1 MRRSL
6 SFISLIVGLGITL
19 GALWRATPA
28 QALGITGASTT
39 PSSTST
45 YVVVNT
51 DVGGLVYWCIVGYNT
66 QKYYGGATSSADCD
80 VPANDLDHGW
90 VEGSAVIG
98 LAAKFTVPHLSPSQ
112 FYTIN
117 LSQTTGLIPPVTFF
131 TGGSVNVVTLP
142 KLALTR
148 GPTVTP
154 PSPHVIGSTVPFAW
168 DTNRVADSRVTYVG
182 GSLGWRDRVSLG
194 AGALFTDVTMVGNS
208 VGLAV
213 GFNGLVYRYYADSNT
228 WLSVGSA
235 TDDISGSDDLV
246 SVAAGDAETF
256 WVGSRGKIFFSDD
269 GGRFFEQVFSLPVP
283 FIDSIAAFGSDR
295 VFATASDG
303 TYWRSLDQGTTW
315 TSHPLPAAN
324 RITRLVALDANT
336 LWAVGWNGTIYR
348 TADAGSNW
356 DDQSP
361 GTASAFQDLSV
372 IDSSNA
378 VAVTVSGQVWR
389 TMNGGTSWVLAQTVP
404 DALFAVTMTST
415 TEGWAFAFDGKQYR
429 TTDGWASQ
437 TSAVVGTSDTVAAAF
452 VSSRHLI
459 TVGQNGFI
467 SDYGPNYAA
476 GATAFNPA
484 LDTSHAASIANLP
497 CQTSFFYRVGSD
509 DGVSPNG
516 SIVVSTDGVFTTGL
530 CPDTD
535 PPSVSF
541 RARNLWTP
549 PTPGTYT
556 TNPTLTLRGDASDV
570 AGGSGLATVSLTH
583 SRGSPLVVTTVATD
597 PALTV
602 GSFAYAW
609 QKTVTLE
616 RGVNTF
622 SAHAVDVAGNPN
634 LAPDPSV
641 SVTFDGDDPI
651 VTIDPPNN
659 VNRTVSAASL
669 TVSGT
674 AADPMPGSGLASV
687 TVRLNGSDVYTQ
699 NYAGGPAAG
708 IWTTA
713 PPLTLLPNFAN
724 VIEVFAT
731 DVAGRR
737 TTPARSVTITYDS
750 GGPTIANLTP
760 VDNACTNAVPIPFTG
775 QVTDPSGIGSITVT
789 VNGVPVATS
798 VVPGGFTANLAVP
811 PLIKG
816 SNAIV
821 VQATDTLGNPST
833 QNHTLRYD
841 PDPPT
846 AGIVQPATGSTVIV
860 ANQAVR
866 GTVSDPN
873 TPPASFSCGMRSLEL
888 SFNRAAYAPV
898 NMAADPWTTVPLVAG
913 DNTLRL
919 RATDMANNQF
929 ESIETHVTLDADP
942 PTNVEFT
949 EVQGIPVPPL
959 PPGPINVGVD
969 TVTVRGTAQDDATLQ
984 TITVERQGGPV
995 IPVTA
1000 PPLPVS
1006 GSPATANW
1014 TGTIPNL
1021 QSGNNILVVTVTDNA
1036 SHTTTDQIDVVY
1048 TPPDT
1053 TPPAV
1058 APIGATSGT
1067 NCAIPPGV
1075 IFFDV
1080 SWTATDAESGVAQN
1094 TLRYRVQGSG
1104 NPWTTITQAAV
1115 PGPTQT
1121 VHVEPVT
1128 PNTNYEFE
1136 ATSTDAAGRESA
1148 VLTFAARSAD
1158 TCDTAG
1164 PTVVIEQPGNG
1175 DRVND
1180 LVTITV
1186 QVTDTRGVKDVAFFI
1201 DGNQQGPPINC
1212 IDPLSPTDCRR
1223 TITWDTNPIIG
1234 PEDHMIRAV
1243 GRDTSDNAGQDE
1255 VTVSVDNSRP
1265 IISNV
1270 ENGDPFDAGR
1280 GDWHVVITWDTNVPA
1295 TSVVHYSRERGDGSY
1310 LPYESDRS
1318 DSALTTSHSLEITNL
1333 QRNSIYH
1340 YQVESVDAL
1349 GRRSQG

>member
-6 SFISLIVGLGITL
+6 SFISLIVGLGLTL

-28 QALGITGASTT
+28 QAAGITGVSTI
-39 PSSTST
+39 PSSTSV
-45 YVVVNT
+45 YVIANT

-66 QKYYGGATSSADCD
+66 QKFFGGTTSSADCGL
-80 VPANDLDHGW
+80 PTNELNRGW
-90 VEGSAVIG
+90 VEGSDVIG
-98 LAAKFTVPHLSPSQ
+98 PNAKFTVPHLDPSQ
-112 FYTIN
+112 FYTIV
-117 LSQTTGLIPPVTFF
+117 LSQTNGRIPPYTYF
-131 TGGSVNVVTLP
+131 TGSSVNVVTWP
-142 KLALTR
+142 KLALTS

-182 GSLGWRDRVSLG
+182 GALGWRTPVPGG
-194 AGALFTDVTMVGNS
+194 ATVFTDVAMVGNS
-208 VGLAV
+208 VGLAAGYGGV
-213 GFNGLVYRYYADSNT
+213 LYRYFAASDQ
-228 WLSVGSA
+228 WLSSSSS
-235 TDDISGSDDLV
+235 TDDIVGADDLV
-246 SVAAGDAETF
+246 SVAAGDTDTF
-256 WVGSRGKIFFSDD
+256 WVGSRGGIFYSDD
-269 GGRFFEQVFSLPVP
+269 GGRFFERVHSVGFDFVDSLAAVG
-283 FIDSIAAFGSDR
+283 SNIAYAS
-295 VFATASDG
+295 TSDG
-303 TYWRSLDQGTTW
+303 TMLKTTDAGTTW
-315 TSHPLPAAN
+315 TPLIPPAPN
-324 RITRLVALDANT
+324 RLTRIVAIDASRV
-336 LWAVGWNGTIYR
+336 WAAGWNGTIYR
-348 TADAGSNW
+348 T
-356 DDQSP
+356 DDGGTTWQNQSP
-361 GTASAFQDLSV
+361 GASGSFMDLFV
-372 IDSSNA
+372 VDSSNA
-378 VAVTVSGQVWR
+378 VAVTVSGQIWR
-389 TMNGGTSWVLAQTVP
+389 TTNAGTSWVLSQTNP
-404 DALFAVTMTST
+404 ETLYAVGMTST
-415 TEGWAFAFDGKQYR
+415 SEGWAFAIDGKQYR
-429 TTDGWASQ
+429 TIDGWTTQ
-437 TSAVVGTSDTVAAAF
+437 TSAVVGTSDTIAAA
-452 VSSRHLI
+452 VASSRHLI

-476 GATAFNPA
+476 GTTNFNSA
-484 LDTSHAASIANLP
+484 LDTSHAAAILNLP

-583 SRGSPLVVTTVATD
+583 SRGSPPVVTTVATD

-641 SVTFDGDDPI
+641 SVTFDGDDPR

-687 TVRLNGSDVYTQ
+687 TVRLNGTTVYTE

-708 IWTTA
+708 TWTTA

-731 DVAGRR
+731 DVAGRT
-737 TTPARSVTITYDS
+737 TTPVRSVTITYDS

-760 VDNACTNAVPIPFTG
+760 VDNACTNTVPIPFTG
-775 QVTDPSGIGSITVT
+775 QVTDPSGIGAINVT
-789 VNGVPVATS
+789 VNGTPVATNI
-798 VVPGGFTANLAVP
+798 VPGGFTANLAAP

-821 VQATDTLGNPST
+821 VQATDALGNPST
-833 QNHTLRYD
+833 QNHSLRYD
-841 PDPPT
+841 PDTPT
-846 AGIVQPATGSTVIV
+846 ARIDQPVDRSTVVV

-873 TPPASFSCGMRSLEL
+873 TPPATFSCGMLSLEL
-888 SFNRAAYAPV
+888 SLNGGAYTPV
-898 NMAADPWTTVPLVAG
+898 NMAADPWTTVTLAPSIE
-913 DNTLRL
+913 NTLQL
-919 RATDMANNQF
+919 RVTDSANNQF
-929 ESIETHVTLDADP
+929 VSPVTRVTLDAAG

-969 TVTVRGTAQDDATLQ
+969 TVSVRGTAQDDATLQ
-984 TITVERQGGPV
+984 TITVQRQGGPV

-1000 PPLPVS
+1000 PPLPVN

-1058 APIGATSGT
+1058 APVGATSGT

-1201 DGNQQGPPINC
+1201 DGNPQGPPINC
-1212 IDPLSPTDCRR
+1212 VDPLSPTDCRR
-1223 TITWDTNPIIG
+1223 TITWDTGSIVG
-1234 PEDHMIRAV
+1234 PEDHTIRAV

-1255 VTVSVDNSRP
+1255 VTVTVDNSRP
-1265 IISNV
+1265 
-1270 ENGDPFDAGR
+1270 
-1280 GDWHVVITWDTNVPA
+1280 VITNVRNDPPVEAGGVWSVRVTWTTNVPA
-1295 TSVVHYSRERGDGSY
+1295 DSAVHYSRERSDGGY
-1310 LPYESDRS
+1310 LPYEDTEF
-1318 DSALTTSHSLEITNL
+1318 DPVLDTSHEIILTNL
-1333 QRNSIYH
+1333 QGDSIYH